1 MELETKVIHKNKM
14 PIEVMSQL
22 IAEEDYNLPEYKP
35 DIKYVI
41 KSHGNIVVEEVVPEE
56 EYVSVKGKMQFAI
69 LYQGEGGESLVDQVN
84 GSISFT
90 ERLHVEGAMRSENV
104 TVRTQMEDL
113 GVVVINSRKL
123 SLRGLANVTA
133 CICEGVELELP
144 LYCECPAEYQVQKEE
159 RRILKYVEGRG
170 DRLRFKQEVTLP
182 KEKPDIH
189 MLLWQDVRL
198 EQMSIRQNN
207 EGVEIAGMLYLFALY
222 ETGQEEK
229 YAWYETSQPVSAQME
244 CDIPLTD
251 GFFLV
256 KQVRTQTMLEPRE
269 DLDGELRNLAAECS
283 MEVELFIWQEEEIAL
298 LQDAYCMARELHVHR
313 HEEELWQVAM
323 KNEALFTAEGRQTIS
338 AGKEV
343 LYLCDTQSQVHLQ
356 EVHLQGG
363 NIAIKGVCEVEVL
376 YATAGE
382 TQPFANERMTIPF
395 AGEIEAGNVR
405 EGDYIDAEARVYR
418 TQSSMADAM
427 ALQCRVEIQVTIMAF
442 ERNRLQIPDDL
453 VEEPLDLEKLQ
464 KEPGMIGYVVQEGD
478 DLWSIAK
485 HFHTTRQEL
494 METND
499 LTQETLQKGQ
509 KLLVMKHI
517 YLMS

>member
-1 MELETKVIHKNKM
+1 
-14 PIEVMSQL
+14 
-22 IAEEDYNLPEYKP
+22 
-35 DIKYVI
+35 
-41 KSHGNIVVEEVVPEE
+41 
-56 EYVSVKGKMQFAI
+56 
-69 LYQGEGGESLVDQVN
+69 
-84 GSISFT
+84 
-90 ERLHVEGAMRSENV
+90 
-104 TVRTQMEDL
+104 
-113 GVVVINSRKL
+113 
-123 SLRGLANVTA
+123 
-133 CICEGVELELP
+133 
-144 LYCECPAEYQVQKEE
+144 
-159 RRILKYVEGRG
+159 
-170 DRLRFKQEVTLP
+170 
-182 KEKPDIH
+182 
-189 MLLWQDVRL
+189 
-198 EQMSIRQNN
+198 
-207 EGVEIAGMLYLFALY
+207 
-222 ETGQEEK
+222 
-229 YAWYETSQPVSAQME
+229 
-244 CDIPLTD
+244 
-251 GFFLV
+251 
-256 KQVRTQTMLEPRE
+256 
-269 DLDGELRNLAAECS
+269 
-283 MEVELFIWQEEEIAL
+283 
-298 LQDAYCMARELHVHR
+298 
-313 HEEELWQVAM
+313 M